1 MKKSI
6 FALSVAAL
14 FSISSFASDHY
25 ILSDPEELLPGEDV
39 KNFATIDLNG
49 DGIDEL
55 VFVTA
60 SGQLKYSRLLGAI
73 GGGINESSFESLK
86 GKEFLMNVLVKGD
99 TGNVTKIGIDHE
111 GVFYVDR
118 ARVRKCTFH
127 LSLQGDKI
135 SGTPSDNRNVELT
148 LVTDDLIAGKMKCLD
163 YLIHQSKEIAFTAKR
178 I

>member
-73 GGGINESSFESLK
+73 GGG
-86 GKEFLMNVLVKGD
+86 
-99 TGNVTKIGIDHE
+99 GN
-111 GVFYVDR
+111 R
-118 ARVRKCTFH
+118 
-127 LSLQGDKI
+127 
-135 SGTPSDNRNVELT
+135 
-148 LVTDDLIAGKMKCLD
+148 
-163 YLIHQSKEIAFTAKR
+163 
-178 I
+178 